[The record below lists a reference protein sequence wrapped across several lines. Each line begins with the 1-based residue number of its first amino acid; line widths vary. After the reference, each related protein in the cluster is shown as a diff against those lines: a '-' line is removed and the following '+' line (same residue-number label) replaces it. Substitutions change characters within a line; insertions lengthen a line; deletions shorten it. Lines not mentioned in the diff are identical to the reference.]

1 LFLFD
6 INNIQFL
13 FIDLLIYLIIFNSV
27 KCNLAKCP
35 TPLKYIFKI
44 KYYFIILLLFYYYL
58 CKNYMQKNFKIP
70 FIFYFF
76 FFFWIVWL
84 LHTAHSQLISTALRS
99 STAFRAQS
107 SRLFPWAV
115 LRNGTSGVFKV
126 YLHIVFA

>member
-58 CKNYMQKNFKIP
+58 CKNYMQKNFKNP

-76 FFFWIVWL
+76 FFFLIFFFYIFLFSFFLNCLVTTYCSL
-84 LHTAHSQLISTALRS
+84 PTNLDSSSQLHCVPCSIFSLVSVS
-99 STAFRAQS
+99 SIA
-107 SRLFPWAV
+107 
-115 LRNGTSGVFKV
+115 
-126 YLHIVFA
+126 